1 MVVDPPAGGLSPA
14 VIEAIGRLSPERLVY
29 VSADLP
35 ALARDG
41 KKLAQ
46 AGYALVEVQPID
58 MTPQS
63 FQIDTVSLWRFAG

>member
-1 MVVDPPAGGLSPA
+1 MVGFQTLSEN
-14 VIEAIGRLSPERLVY
+14 VIKSIGRLAPSRLVY

-46 AGYALVEVQPID
+46 AGYRLVEIQPID
-58 MTPQS
+58 MTPQA
-63 FQIDTVSLWRFAG
+63 FQIDTVSLWRFVR